1 MKEITIQKTNAGG
14 RLDKYLFL
22 FLDKAPR
29 SFVYKMLRKKNIIL
43 NDKKAQGNEI
53 LKEGDRISLYLAD
66 ETIAKFQDAK
76 DPASETRVSGQRLK
90 KLIAYEDEMI
100 LAMNKPSGM
109 LSQRAAP
116 GDVSLNDLLT
126 AYLRGTVDAAFTPG
140 IANRLDRNTTG
151 LVLAGKN
158 LAASREISEAIKDRR
173 IEKTY
178 LCLVKGVVSG
188 SHRIDGYLVKD
199 EKTNTVTVF
208 SEKPEGTEKI
218 SGKENAA
225 RIQTGYRA
233 VCEADQV
240 TLLEVDLITG
250 KSHQIRAHLASI
262 GHPILG
268 DGKYGDPKINKE
280 LKEKCGL
287 NRQLLHAHRVVFHG
301 MKGELEY
308 LNEKEIKAPLPEDF
322 RKICG
327 MYDPEMITGIEN

>member
-29 SFVYKMLRKKNIIL
+29 SFVYKMLRKKNIVL

-53 LKEGDRISLYLAD
+53 LKEGDCISLYLAD
-66 ETIAKFQDAK
+66 DTIAKFQGVK
-76 DPASETRVSGQRLK
+76 DPTSQNKEDGQQLK

-100 LAMNKPSGM
+100 LAMNKPAGM

-116 GDVSLNDLLT
+116 EDVSLNDLLT
-126 AYLRGTVDAAFTPG
+126 AYLRGAGDAAFTPG

-188 SHRIDGYLVKD
+188 SHRIDGYLIKD

-208 SEKPEGTEKI
+208 SEKPAGTEKATGTE
-218 SGKENAA
+218 SAA

-233 VCEADQV
+233 VCGTDTV

-268 DGKYGDPKINKE
+268 DGKYGDPKINQA
-280 LKEKCGL
+280 LKERWGL
-287 NRQLLHAHRVVFHG
+287 NRQLLHAHKIVFHSI
-301 MKGELEY
+301 KGELEY
-308 LNEKEIKAPLPEDF
+308 LNEKEITAPPPEDF
-322 RKICG
+322 QKICR
-327 MYDPEMITGIEN
+327 MYDPEML